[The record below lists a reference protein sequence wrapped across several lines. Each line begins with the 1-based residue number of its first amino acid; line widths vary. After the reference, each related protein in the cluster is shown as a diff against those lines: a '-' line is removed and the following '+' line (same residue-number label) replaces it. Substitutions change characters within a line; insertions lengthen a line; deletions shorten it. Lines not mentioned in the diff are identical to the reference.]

1 MFFTVCLL
9 FCRLIKWNAGGG
21 GPSEEPA
28 LHRPVRLH
36 QDHHQRTGA
45 HHEAAAVVR
54 PQSGPVA
61 HPMIRRRSRC
71 HCFCVSSVHRRPT
84 TAVLSASRTSSM
96 KNTPPPHFF
105 SAPSVSIHS
114 IVIAHVSFVFV
125 VWLPLAHPFFFSTNI
140 PCSLHTHTHTHR
152 SRKDNR
158 APFFCPFPGALPKRI
173 NQQNEKATP
182 DTQTEEE
189 EEEETNKTNLNTVA
203 TKEITKRKTQ
213 PICSKQNA
221 EELTKEETLARTR
234 RL

>member
-1 MFFTVCLL
+1 L
-9 FCRLIKWNAGGG
+9 FLCFQR
-21 GPSEEPA
+21 PSPSDNGSAVGLEDVFDEEHTP
-28 LHRPVRLH
+28 
-36 QDHHQRTGA
+36 
-45 HHEAAAVVR
+45 
-54 PQSGPVA
+54 
-61 HPMIRRRSRC
+61 
-71 HCFCVSSVHRRPT
+71 SS
-84 TAVLSASRTSSM
+84 
-96 KNTPPPHFF
+96 FF

-125 VWLPLAHPFFFSTNI
+125 VWLPLAHPFFSQQIFPARS
-140 PCSLHTHTHTHR
+140 THTHTHR

-182 DTQTEEE
+182 DTQTEE